1 MYLFLFAFG
10 AVLGLAGVILA
21 ASGLSVHDRTFDASL
36 VTPGIVAVVGGL
48 LLIGLGFALRIL
60 QRIERALEMR
70 PAAMRPALPRT
81 ADIGAT
87 PEPAVAADSEPS
99 SDISRIPFPARVT
112 RSTQGAAAADAAPH
126 TDKRVDEPPLK
137 FPKVVR
143 AASAPR
149 PEETETPPRLPLPAV
164 GDDEAAIE
172 DSAPSFSRPFR
183 ARNGAAPVTRTS
195 PRLDSSARAP
205 FATQRPAPAFK
216 ALWKGPR
223 RSTAQA
229 QPAPELPGSARQP
242 LGQYPDLREPA
253 AQQPV
258 PQESADEPAVQERA
272 APSSAVAPYV
282 APDQAAEPL
291 TVLKSGIVD
300 GMAYTL
306 YSDGSIEAQLPQGL
320 LRFGS
325 ISELRAH
332 IEQDAPSA

>member
-10 AVLGLAGVILA
+10 AVLGLAGIILA

-70 PAAMRPALPRT
+70 PALPRT

-87 PEPAVAADSEPS
+87 HEPAAGADTEPP

-112 RSTQGAAAADAAPH
+112 RPAQGSAAVDAAPH
-126 TDKRVDEPPLK
+126 TDKRTDEPPLK

-143 AASAPR
+143 AASAPK
-149 PEETETPPRLPLPAV
+149 PEETDTPPRLPLPAAS
-164 GDDEAAIE
+164 DDEAAIE

-183 ARNGAAPVTRTS
+183 SRNGAAPATRTS
-195 PRLDSSARAP
+195 PRLDTAARAP
-205 FATQRPAPAFK
+205 LATQRPAPAFK

-229 QPAPELPGSARQP
+229 RPAPELPGSARQP
-242 LGQYPDLREPA
+242 LVQQPDLRGPA
-253 AQQPV
+253 VQQSI
-258 PQESADEPAVQERA
+258 PQESADEPALQQRA

-282 APDQAAEPL
+282 APEQAAEPL

-332 IEQDAPSA
+332 IEQDTPSP